1 MFKIEKENVFLS
13 SVLFSLTL
21 NIFEVSYLANFLSW
35 LTFSNFFLFLT
46 KYWTTILPYEFLFT
60 LTISINIIFFS
71 ILTANHLADW
81 LHFKT
86 QSAVFNIYYSLTV

>member
-1 MFKIEKENVFLS
+1 M
-13 SVLFSLTL
+13 
-21 NIFEVSYLANFLSW
+21 
-35 LTFSNFFLFLT
+35 FLT

-71 ILTANHLADW
+71 ILAANHLADW

-86 QSAVFNIYYSLTV
+86 QSAVQSHFLTFTIHRPFKVNENKREASHALGHFLLT